1 MADISKIQI
10 QSGIYDVKD
19 QIARNEIENVKKN
32 AMKFPNFFIAPF
44 FSGYGNT
51 SQRLIRMYISL
62 DGIHFNATNFSAQG
76 IYTEYGSDMS
86 IVYDK
91 TTQTFFLAMTSF
103 DETKDALIFSSK
115 DFKNWEKHSID
126 LGYKLAHNSL
136 ARWAPALFVDD
147 DGTMYLSLSTEYK
160 KDSTK
165 TYFKQELYKC
175 TNKET
180 LIFEKIGQ
188 IALHDVSDTSNYIDG
203 TFAKRNNIYYFIVKH
218 ENSKAIELYST
229 SSIEALNSYS
239 LINDSVAMENVK
251 LESPSITFTDTTANI
266 YTENYI
272 YYQAMNLQQCKIR
285 DFPNITKNMIL
296 LDTLID
302 NSNNLTSN
310 ELYNA
315 KHGNVMYVTDDNAK
329 LQILNNCDIG
339 LNSYNAIT
347 KQNRNLSLKEFIDAN
362 IVNANKIVAYPNVGW
377 DINGLTG
384 DLNIEVLN
392 PYNQRFLHFY
402 CGETKPNIK
411 INAVNNITT
420 TIEHQVTDLE
430 TNNIITFDLA
440 KSVFL
445 EKQLFFGIAGI
456 ENNLNDNINITT
468 FFAFA
473 RSGMVSIDMI
483 INVKAATSGNVTIAK
498 LKQYL
503 PKTVQVFSVFANG
516 MIARLN
522 ANGDIIVNTL
532 LASGT
537 YHATVS
543 YVL

>member
-10 QSGIYDVKD
+10 QSGIYNLKD
-19 QIARNEIENVKKN
+19 ETSRNEIAKVQKN

-44 FSGYGNT
+44 FSGYGTT
-51 SQRLIRMYISL
+51 SQRLIRMFISL

-86 IVYDK
+86 IVYDT

-126 LGYKLAHNSL
+126 LGYKLAHNTL
-136 ARWAPALFVDD
+136 ARCAPSLFVDD

-165 TYFKQELYKC
+165 TYLKQELYKC

-188 IALHDVSDTSNYIDG
+188 IALNDVSDTSNYIDG

-272 YYQAMNLQQCKIR
+272 YYTGMNLQQCKIR
-285 DFPNITKNMIL
+285 DFPNITKNMIKL
-296 LDTLID
+296 ETLSD
-302 NSNNLTSN
+302 NSNNLSSN

-347 KQNRNLSLKEFIDAN
+347 KPNRNLSLKEFIDAN

-377 DINGLTG
+377 DINELTG
-384 DLNIEVLN
+384 DLDIEVLN

-402 CGETKPNIK
+402 CGKTKPNIK
-411 INAVNNITT
+411 INAVNNIAT
-420 TIEHQVTDLE
+420 TIEHKVTDLE

-456 ENNLNDNINITT
+456 ENNLNDNINIST

-483 INVKAATSGNVTIAK
+483 INVKSATSGNVTIAK

-503 PKTVQVFSVFANG
+503 PNTVQVFSVFANG

-522 ANGDIIVNTL
+522 TNGDIIVNTSI
-532 LASGT
+532 ASGT